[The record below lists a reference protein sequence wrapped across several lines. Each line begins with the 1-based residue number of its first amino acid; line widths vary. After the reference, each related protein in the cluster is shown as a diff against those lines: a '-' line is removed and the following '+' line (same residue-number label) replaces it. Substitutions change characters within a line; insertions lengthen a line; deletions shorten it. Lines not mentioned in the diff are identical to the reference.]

1 MNRKL
6 GLIATVVAIAGLALT
21 WEGISRTSAA
31 QEAPHARVLISEPI
45 DEGRLIPLARNTR
58 REANAKTDRGR
69 VPDDFAMEHMLLLLN
84 RPPELEQEF
93 EQYIESL
100 TDKSSPNYHHW
111 LTPEEQGQQYGLA
124 QDDVD
129 AVTGWLQSHGFT
141 VGYVYPTRRV
151 IDFSGTAGQ
160 IREAFHTEIHHL
172 DVGGERHFAN
182 MSDPQIPEALAPVV
196 LGVVSMHDFKPHSYL
211 KPRTQYQVTSG
222 SGGTY
227 NLVVPAD
234 AQTIY
239 NLAPV
244 YRQGIYGQG
253 QTIVVIEDA
262 MPWGTD
268 PTTYQNTFNL
278 GVYGGSW
285 SNTHPNAGGNCTAP
299 TSPNGDEGEANIDVE
314 IALAVAPGATIEAAS
329 CNDGTPVSTFGGLLA
344 LENLVS
350 AGSPPALISMS
361 YGECEAGSTQGGNAA
376 FYTAFQSAAAA
387 GVSVFVSSGD
397 ELSSSCSSGYD
408 YGYFGIGV
416 TGWGS
421 TPYNV
426 AVGGTDFEDN
436 YNAKKAEP
444 TIPVSTYW
452 NSSNSTYYGNA
463 KSYVPEIPW
472 NDSCASWLIS
482 NYEGYS
488 TTYGSSGFCNSS
500 TAENN
505 DAYLTVSGGSGG
517 PSGCANGASTT
528 GYVTTGCA
536 GYSKPSWQSG
546 ILGNPS
552 DGVRDLPDV
561 SLLASNGVWGHFYV
575 ICWSDTANYASQ
587 GAAACTNP
595 PNPLASTPT
604 WSGFGGTSVSA
615 PMMAA
620 IQALVNQ
627 KWNIRAGNPNPIY
640 YQIAKTEFGSTGNS
654 SCYSINQPPRRG
666 LASACAFYDITQGD
680 INANCV
686 QNGTDHPCYIPSGTN
701 GVLSAETVSAVSVVQ
716 GGSGY
721 TSAPTCTLGG
731 PATSTAYL
739 SPTGAIIY
747 GGGTQ
752 AGTCTASINAG
763 STTAAGTVVIS
774 GTVATDWAGA
784 TLTVGGTTY
793 TFVTGTPTAV
803 NQVELYTSAS
813 ASTNRTDTA
822 RNLEAVLN
830 ATSSQC
836 ASTGCV
842 YGGQTANSSV
852 TATEATNTVTLT
864 AKNNGAAGNFTLV
877 ADNNQYSDIV
887 PTITTIGA
895 GPGYVSSIAFTAS
908 GAGYAGGSGC
918 TLAGGGGSG
927 ATCAAEVS
935 ITTAP
940 TVYAPAF
947 YATPGW
953 DFATGIGSPNAYN
966 LIFNTA
972 W

>member
-1 MNRKL
+1 MSRKL
-6 GLIATVVAIAGLALT
+6 GLIASVVAIAGLTFT
-21 WEGISRTSAA
+21 WEGICRISAA
-31 QEAPHARVLISEPI
+31 QEAPHARVLITEPI
-45 DEGRLIPLARNTR
+45 DEGRLIPLKGNMR
-58 REANAKTDRGR
+58 REANADNDRGR
-69 VPDDFAMEHMLLLLN
+69 VADDFAMEHMLLLLN

-100 TDKSSPNYHHW
+100 TDKSSPNFHHW
-111 LTPEEQGQQYGLA
+111 LMPDEQGQQYGLA
-124 QDDVD
+124 QEDLDT
-129 AVTGWLQSHGFT
+129 VTGWLQSHGFT
-141 VGYVYPTRRV
+141 VGYVYPTRRL

-160 IREAFHTEIHHL
+160 IRAAFHTEIHHL
-172 DVGGERHFAN
+172 DVGDEQHFAN

-196 LGVVSMHDFKPHSYL
+196 LGVVSMNDFKPHAYL
-211 KPRTQYQVTSG
+211 TPRTQYQVTSG

-234 AQTIY
+234 VQTIY

-253 QTIVVIEDA
+253 QTIVVVEDA
-262 MPWGTD
+262 VPWSTD
-268 PTTYQNTFNL
+268 PTTYQTTFGL

-285 SNTHPNAGGNCTAP
+285 TNTHPNAGNNCTAP
-299 TSPNGDEGEANIDVE
+299 TSPNADEGEANIDVE
-314 IALAVAPGATIEAAS
+314 VAMAVAPGATIQVAS

-350 AGSPPALISMS
+350 AGSPPAVISMS

-408 YGYFGIGV
+408 YGYFGVGV

-426 AVGGTDFEDN
+426 SVGGTDFEDT
-436 YNAKKAEP
+436 YNAKE
-444 TIPVSTYW
+444 TGIPVSTYW
-452 NSSNSTYYGNA
+452 NSANSTTDGNA
-463 KSYVPEIPW
+463 KSYIPEIPW

-482 NYEGYS
+482 NYNGF
-488 TTYGSSGFCNSS
+488 TATYGSSGFCNSS
-500 TAENN
+500 TATTN
-505 DAYLTVSGGSGG
+505 DAYLAVSGGSGG
-517 PSGCANGASTT
+517 PSGCANGASTS
-528 GYVTTGCA
+528 GYVMTGCA
-536 GYSKPSWQSG
+536 GYAKPSWQSG
-546 ILGNPS
+546 IFGNPA

-561 SLLASNGVWGHFYV
+561 SLFASNGAWGHFYV
-575 ICWSDTANYASQ
+575 ICWSDTANYASD

-604 WSGFGGTSVSA
+604 WSGFGGTSFSA

-620 IQALVNQ
+620 MQALVNQ
-627 KWNIRAGNPNPIY
+627 RWNMRAGNPNPIY
-640 YQIAKTEFGSTGNS
+640 YQIAKAEFGSSGNS
-654 SCYSINQPPRRG
+654 ACYSINQPPRRG

-680 INANCV
+680 INVNCL
-686 QNGTDHPCYIPSGTN
+686 QNGTDKPCYIPSGTN
-701 GVLSAETVSAVSVVQ
+701 GVLSTESLSAVSVIQ

-721 TSAPTCTLGG
+721 TSAPTCTLGA
-731 PATSTAYL
+731 PATLEEYL
-739 SPTGAIIY
+739 SPTGATIY

-752 AGTCTASINAG
+752 AGTCTATINSG
-763 STTAAGTVVIS
+763 STTTAGTVVIT

-784 TLTVGGTTY
+784 TLTVGSTTY
-793 TFVTGTPTAV
+793 TFVTGKPTAV
-803 NQVELYTSAS
+803 NQVELYTSGK

-822 RNLEAVLN
+822 KNLEAVIN

-836 ASTGCV
+836 AITGCV
-842 YGGQTANSSV
+842 YSGQTASSSV
-852 TATEATNTVTLT
+852 TATESTSTVTLT
-864 AKNNGAAGNFTLV
+864 AKTTGAAGNFALV

-908 GAGYAGGSGC
+908 SAGYAGGSGC
-918 TLAGGGGSG
+918 TLSGGGGSG

-940 TVYAPAF
+940 TTYAPAF

-953 DFATGIGSPNAYN
+953 DFATGIGTPNAYN